1 MDRYVSKN
9 FYQFARLTYPLRGLV
24 AFLTRGMLALRRRK
38 LILVFGLSRSGTTM
52 LGRFLTLDASAAY
65 IHEPD
70 TELMKFRFGQERLS
84 DQVGF
89 WKFVYSEEQKAF
101 RVHGLVCATLLAALR
116 SPRAVRMIC
125 IKPISLTDVMKEA
138 GGALS
143 NAEILYICRHPAGR
157 SDSIVRQR
165 KHDQNVDTT
174 SLEYFEMLGQAW
186 GRTTSQIQALFR
198 EHPDWHW
205 VSFEALANQPVQE
218 FKQLYER
225 LGLTWNERI
234 ESEIRQKTT
243 GGDGGF
249 YDVQR
254 DASKQADKW
263 RDSLSMEQVE
273 AIRRGC
279 LPFETK
285 LYEGF

>member
-1 MDRYVSKN
+1 MNRPVGRN
-9 FYQFARLTYPLRGLV
+9 FYQFARLTYPLRGLA
-24 AFLTRGMLALRRRK
+24 AFLARGLLALRGLK

-52 LGRFLTLDASAAY
+52 LGRFLTLHPTAAY

-70 TELMKFRFGQERLS
+70 TELMKFRFGQERLG

-101 RVHGLVCATLLAALR
+101 RVHGLVCVTLLAALR
-116 SPRAVRMIC
+116 SPRAVRTIC

-186 GRTTSQIQALFR
+186 GRITRQIQALFR

-205 VSFEALANQPVQE
+205 VSFEDLTHHPIEE
-218 FKQLYER
+218 FKQLYGK
-225 LGLTWNERI
+225 LGLTWDATIER
-234 ESEIRQKTT
+234 EIRQKTT

-254 DASKQADKW
+254 DASQQADKW
-263 RDSLSMEQVE
+263 RDSLSGEQVE

-279 LPFETK
+279 LPFETN